1 MAHLVAI
8 VYLDQPN
15 AAEVM
20 ATLRQL
26 QSQYRID
33 LEEA

>member
-1 MAHLVAI
+1 MANLVAI
-8 VYLDQPN
+8 VYLDQPH

-26 QSQYRID
+26 QSEYLID
-33 LEEA
+33 L